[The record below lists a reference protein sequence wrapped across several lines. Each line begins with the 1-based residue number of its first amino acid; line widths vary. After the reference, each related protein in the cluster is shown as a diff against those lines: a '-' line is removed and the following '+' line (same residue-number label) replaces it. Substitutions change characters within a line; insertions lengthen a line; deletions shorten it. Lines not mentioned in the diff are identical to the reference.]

1 MNKKL
6 KQALKFTGR
15 FILSIVA
22 FLLLYILAA
31 LGLSHITVNDDPEK
45 SDEVTIF
52 INSNGVHT
60 DIVVPV
66 KNGVK
71 DWSKE
76 ILYVHTK
83 SQDSI
88 MKYVAFGWGDKGFY
102 LDTPEWS
109 DLKVSTA
116 MVAAF
121 HLGTSAMHTRYY
133 TDLKEDDSC
142 IKLTISKKDYESLVH
157 YINDSF
163 QFDGSKKIL
172 WIANRSYGQYD
183 AFYEANRKYS
193 LFYTCNTWANNA
205 LKAANQKAALWTPY
219 EGGIFCHYRH

>member
-6 KQALKFTGR
+6 RQVIRFTGR
-15 FILSIVA
+15 
-22 FLLLYILAA
+22 LLLAIITFLAVYVVVM
-31 LGLSHITVNDDPEK
+31 LICSHITVNDESEK
-45 SDEVTIF
+45 SDAVTIF

-66 KNGVK
+66 KNEVK
-71 DWSKE
+71 DWSRE

-109 DLKVSTA
+109 DLKASTA
-116 MVAAF
+116 AKAAF
-121 HLGTSAMHTRYY
+121 YLGTSAMHTRYY
-133 TDLKEDDSC
+133 SDLEEDESC
-142 IKLTISKKDYESLVH
+142 IKLAISKNDYENLVR
-157 YINDSF
+157 YIDESF
-163 QFDGSKKIL
+163 QHGEDKKVL
-172 WIANRSYGQYD
+172 WIANHSYGQYD
-183 AFYEANRKYS
+183 AFYEGTGKYS

-205 LKAANQKAALWTPY
+205 LKAANQKAALWTVY
-219 EGGIFCHYRH
+219 EGGIFCHYK

>member
-1 MNKKL
+1 MKKRL
-6 KQALKFTGR
+6 RQVLRFTFR
-15 FILSIVA
+15 FVLAIIA
-22 FLLLYILAA
+22 FLVVYMLAV
-31 LGLSHITVNDDPEK
+31 LIISRIPVNSDPVE

-66 KNGVK
+66 KNDVK

-109 DLKVSTA
+109 DLKASTA
-116 MVAAF
+116 AKAAF
-121 HLGTSAMHTRYY
+121 YLGTSAMHTRYY
-133 TDLKEDDSC
+133 ADLKEDDSC
-142 IKLTISKKDYESLVH
+142 IKLTISKKDYESLVR

-163 QFDGSKKIL
+163 QFGEDKKVL
-172 WIANRSYGQYD
+172 WIANQSYGQYD
-183 AFYEANRKYS
+183 AFYEGKGKYS

-205 LKAANQKAALWTPY
+205 LKAANQRAALWTVY
-219 EGGIFCHYRH
+219 EGGIFTHYR